1 MSLVINKTQLLEVIN
16 EELQKVM
23 IDEGWAG
30 RAYGETG
37 PEAHEDEE
45 DREAAALEWPGG
57 SEEEGDLRADTRL
70 GGDWE
75 GAAIDDEPATKRP
88 PQEHQDEAVRLL
100 ASYILEPTIGKLP
113 SGAPIQL
120 LARLL
125 DQKGIGQQAI
135 DILAWELYNKAAV
148 APTQSMTTPVGKP
161 SLLKRMLGKAIKEDL
176 KARMRQIVLHEVS
189 QEQLSAIRYF
199 TKGQPYEVESM
210 MIQLVDRYGFDLD
223 EVKSLA
229 AQLHRMQSGEL
240 EQEPGAPE
248 LGQMIKEELEAY
260 LAEKKKYKDS
270 FYKAKEKKADELMA
284 SGTDEDDAY
293 GIADTIVSKQGK
305 KEKKPK
311 KKGNKK

>member
-1 MSLVINKTQLLEVIN
+1 MSLVINKTQLLEIIG
-16 EELQKVM
+16 EELQKA
-23 IDEGWAG
+23 IREG
-30 RAYGETG
+30 YSLSSLN
-37 PEAHEDEE
+37 PEDWEEPQAHD
-45 DREAAALEWPGG
+45 DREEGDFPELEWPEG
-57 SEEEGDLRADTRL
+57 SEEEGGLRADTRL

-75 GAAIDDEPATKRP
+75 GAAIDDEPAPKRP
-88 PQEHQDEAVRLL
+88 PQVHRDEAIRLL
-100 ASYILEPTIGKLP
+100 ASYVLEPTIGKLP
-113 SGAPIQL
+113 AEAPIQL

-125 DQKGIGQQAI
+125 DRKGIGQQAI
-135 DILAWELYNKAAV
+135 DILAWELYNKAAA
-148 APTQSMTTPVGKP
+148 APTQSIGPAGKP

-210 MIQLVDRYGFDLD
+210 MVQLVDRYGFDLD
-223 EVKSLA
+223 EVESLA
-229 AQLHRMQSGEL
+229 GQLRQMQSGEL
-240 EQEPGAPE
+240 EQEPDTPE

-270 FYKAKEKKADELMA
+270 FYKAKEKTADELMA

-305 KEKKPK
+305 KK
-311 KKGNKK
+311 KKSKRKNK

>member
-1 MSLVINKTQLLEVIN
+1 MSFVINKTQLLEVIN

-45 DREAAALEWPGG
+45 DREAAAIEWPEG

-75 GAAIDDEPATKRP
+75 GSAIDDEPIQRQP

-100 ASYILEPTIGKLP
+100 ASYILEPTLGKLP

-135 DILAWELYNKAAV
+135 DILAWELYNKAAS
-148 APTQSMTTPVGKP
+148 ASTQAMGKSAVKP

-210 MIQLVDRYGFDLD
+210 MVQLVDRYGFDLD
-223 EVKSLA
+223 EVESLA

-240 EQEPGAPE
+240 EQEPATPE